1 MAYETTDQLLTLPS
15 HHWYK
20 EHDGNLYKLLNVFNG
35 DLERISDSGDKVAK
49 WRGIFDAEGT
59 TLDLFGKDI
68 STYRP
73 TKSDPPYRF
82 LIYLKTLLA
91 RAQGTIPSIVK
102 ITGEALG
109 TRQGLKIWKT
119 GPPRHIAIQ
128 IPWDYV
134 SELPVEKFLL
144 ENLQHMLALGYWLDY
159 IVFRADTPLKLYIG
173 VSTQDRWQTTAR
185 SKTIWWT
192 GWKART
198 PENLHVGIY
207 TQQKEKRHQRSK
219 IVWWD
224 GWKSKTADNLYVGIY
239 GQQKVEHHEKSKT
252 IWWTGWKAR
261 APAPAFIATA
271 GRIVRTQVW
280 HSSTLWREKQEQ
292 EVHAGLTIGNKTI
305 TQATQSLTTE

>member
-173 VSTQDRWQTTAR
+173 VGTQDRWQTTAR

-192 GWKART
+192 GWKSRT
-198 PENLHVGIY
+198 S
-207 TQQKEKRHQRSK
+207 T
-219 IVWWD
+219 
-224 GWKSKTADNLYVGIY
+224 NLYY
-239 GQQKVEHHEKSKT
+239 GMHTSYKNYQRVKSSVS
-252 IWWTGWKAR
+252 WWTGWKAQTSKHLYL
-261 APAPAFIATA
+261 AVI
-271 GRIVRTQVW
+271 GRIANTSIW
-280 HSSTLWREKQEQ
+280 HTSASWSSNHKE
-292 EVHAGLTIGNKTI
+292 EVHAGLSVGTKTI
-305 TQATQSLTTE
+305 TTTTQSIKTE

>member
-173 VSTQDRWQTTAR
+173 VGTQDRWQTTAR

-192 GWKART
+192 GWKT
-198 PENLHVGIY
+198 K
-207 TQQKEKRHQRSK
+207 TQS
-219 IVWWD
+219 
-224 GWKSKTADNLYVGIY
+224 NLYY
-239 GQQKVEHHEKSKT
+239 GMHTSYKNYQRVKSNVS
-252 IWWTGWKAR
+252 WWTGWKAQTSKHLYL
-261 APAPAFIATA
+261 AVI
-271 GRIVRTQVW
+271 GRIADTSIW
-280 HSSTLWREKQEQ
+280 HTSASWSSNHKE
-292 EVHAGLTIGNKTI
+292 EVHAGLSVGTKTI
-305 TQATQSLTTE
+305 TTTTQSIKTE

>member
-109 TRQGLKIWKT
+109 TKQGLKIWKT

-134 SELPVEKFLL
+134 SEWPVEKFLL
-144 ENLQHMLALGYWLDY
+144 ENLQHMLALGYWLDE
-159 IVFRADTPLKLYIG
+159 IVFVTTTKLPLYVG
-173 VSTQDRWQTTAR
+173 MGTQIKHRKIER
-185 SKTIWWT
+185 SPVKWWT

-198 PENLHVGIY
+198 NDKQYIGIA
-207 TQQKEKRHQRSK
+207 TQIKHRNTLSSNTK
-219 IVWWD
+219 
-224 GWKSKTADNLYVGIY
+224 
-239 GQQKVEHHEKSKT
+239 
-252 IWWTGWKAR
+252 WWTGWKAESTR
-261 APAPAFIATA
+261 SQFIGVVGQLAKSSVWATA
-271 GRIVRTQVW
+271 AVW
-280 HSSTLWREKQEQ
+280 SKPQTAEI
-292 EVHAGLTIGNKTI
+292 HAGLTIGNKILT
-305 TQATQSLTTE
+305 TTTQSIKTE

>member
-1 MAYETTDQLLTLPS
+1 MVYETTDQLLALTS

-173 VSTQDRWQTTAR
+173 VGTQDRWQTTAR

-192 GWKART
+192 GWKSRT
-198 PENLHVGIY
+198 S
-207 TQQKEKRHQRSK
+207 T
-219 IVWWD
+219 
-224 GWKSKTADNLYVGIY
+224 NLYY
-239 GQQKVEHHEKSKT
+239 GMHTSYKNYQRVKSSAS
-252 IWWTGWKAR
+252 WWTGWKAQTSKHLYL
-261 APAPAFIATA
+261 AVI
-271 GRIVRTQVW
+271 GRIANTSIW
-280 HSSTLWREKQEQ
+280 HTSASWSSNHKE
-292 EVHAGLTIGNKTI
+292 EVHAGLSVGTKTI
-305 TQATQSLTTE
+305 TTTTQSIKTE

>member
-173 VSTQDRWQTTAR
+173 VGTQERWQTTAR

-192 GWKART
+192 GWKSRT
-198 PENLHVGIY
+198 S
-207 TQQKEKRHQRSK
+207 T
-219 IVWWD
+219 
-224 GWKSKTADNLYVGIY
+224 NLYY
-239 GQQKVEHHEKSKT
+239 GMHTSYKNYQRVKSSVS
-252 IWWTGWKAR
+252 WWTGWKAQTSKHLYL
-261 APAPAFIATA
+261 AVI
-271 GRIVRTQVW
+271 GRIANTSIW
-280 HSSTLWREKQEQ
+280 HTSASWSSNHKE
-292 EVHAGLTIGNKTI
+292 EVHAGLSVGTKTI
-305 TQATQSLTTE
+305 TTTTQSIKTE

>member
-1 MAYETTDQLLTLPS
+1 MAYETTDQLIDLLS

-20 EHDGNLYKLLNVFNG
+20 RHDGNLYKLLDIYNSN
-35 DLERISDSGDKVAK
+35 LEQISDSGEKVAE
-49 WRGIFDAEGT
+49 WRAIKNAEGT

-68 STYRP
+68 ETYRP
-73 TKSDPPYRF
+73 TKDDPPYRF

-173 VSTQDRWQTTAR
+173 VGTQDRWQTTAR

-192 GWKART
+192 GWKSRT
-198 PENLHVGIY
+198 S
-207 TQQKEKRHQRSK
+207 T
-219 IVWWD
+219 
-224 GWKSKTADNLYVGIY
+224 NLYY
-239 GQQKVEHHEKSKT
+239 GMHTSYRHYQRVKSSVS
-252 IWWTGWKAR
+252 WWTGWKAQTSKHLYL
-261 APAPAFIATA
+261 AVI
-271 GRIVRTQVW
+271 GRIADTSIW
-280 HSSTLWREKQEQ
+280 HTSASWSSNYKD
-292 EVHAGLTIGNKTI
+292 EVSAGLSVGTKTI
-305 TQATQSLTTE
+305 TTTTQSIKTE

>member
-1 MAYETTDQLLTLPS
+1 MAYETTDQLLALPS

-173 VSTQDRWQTTAR
+173 VGTQDRWQTTAR
-185 SKTIWWT
+185 SKTIWW
-192 GWKART
+192 A
-198 PENLHVGIY
+198 
-207 TQQKEKRHQRSK
+207 
-219 IVWWD
+219 
-224 GWKSKTADNLYVGIY
+224 GWKSGTSTNLYY
-239 GQQKVEHHEKSKT
+239 GMHTSYKNYQRVKSSVS
-252 IWWTGWKAR
+252 WWTGWKAQTSKHLYL
-261 APAPAFIATA
+261 AVI
-271 GRIVRTQVW
+271 GRIANTSIW
-280 HSSTLWREKQEQ
+280 HTSASWSSNHKE
-292 EVHAGLTIGNKTI
+292 EVHAGLSVGTKTI
-305 TQATQSLTTE
+305 TTTTQSIKTE

>member
-173 VSTQDRWQTTAR
+173 VGTQDRWQTTAR

-192 GWKART
+192 GWKT
-198 PENLHVGIY
+198 K
-207 TQQKEKRHQRSK
+207 TQS
-219 IVWWD
+219 
-224 GWKSKTADNLYVGIY
+224 NLYY
-239 GQQKVEHHEKSKT
+239 GMHTSYKNYQRVKSSVS
-252 IWWTGWKAR
+252 WWTGWKAQTSKHLYL
-261 APAPAFIATA
+261 AVI
-271 GRIVRTQVW
+271 GRIANTSIW
-280 HSSTLWREKQEQ
+280 HTSASWSSNHKE
-292 EVHAGLTIGNKTI
+292 EVHAGLSVGTKTI
-305 TQATQSLTTE
+305 TTTTQSIKTE

>member
-173 VSTQDRWQTTAR
+173 VGTQDRWQTTAR

-192 GWKART
+192 GWKSRT
-198 PENLHVGIY
+198 S
-207 TQQKEKRHQRSK
+207 T
-219 IVWWD
+219 
-224 GWKSKTADNLYVGIY
+224 NLYY
-239 GQQKVEHHEKSKT
+239 GMHTSYKNYQRVKSSVS
-252 IWWTGWKAR
+252 WWTGWKAQTSKHLYL
-261 APAPAFIATA
+261 AVI
-271 GRIVRTQVW
+271 GRIANTSIW
-280 HSSTLWREKQEQ
+280 HTSASWSSNHKE
-292 EVHAGLTIGNKTI
+292 EVNAGLSVGTKTI
-305 TQATQSLTTE
+305 TTTTQSIKTE

>member
-20 EHDGNLYKLLNVFNG
+20 EHDSNLYKLLNVFNG

-102 ITGEALG
+102 ITGEAIG

-119 GPPRHIAIQ
+119 GPPRHLAIQ

-134 SELPVEKFLL
+134 SEWPVEKFLL
-144 ENLQHMLALGYWLDY
+144 ENLQHMLALGYWIDG
-159 IVFRADTPLKLYIG
+159 IIFRTSTPLPLYIG
-173 VSTQDRWQTTAR
+173 VGGQSSWQTTAR
-185 SKTIWWT
+185 SKAVWWT
-192 GWKART
+192 GWKA
-198 PENLHVGIY
+198 
-207 TQQKEKRHQRSK
+207 
-219 IVWWD
+219 
-224 GWKSKTADNLYVGIY
+224 KTNNQVYAGVKGRISNTSIWSANTV
-239 GQQKVEHHEKSKT
+239 
-252 IWWTGWKAR
+252 WWTGWKATTSFNYHSGVTSR
-261 APAPAFIATA
+261 Y
-271 GRIVRTQVW
+271 IVSSVW
-280 HSSTLWREKQEQ
+280 STE
-292 EVHAGLTIGNKTI
+292 T
-305 TQATQSLTTE
+305 S

>member
-73 TKSDPPYRF
+73 TKRDPPYRF

-173 VSTQDRWQTTAR
+173 VGTQDRWQTTAR

-192 GWKART
+192 GWKSRT
-198 PENLHVGIY
+198 S
-207 TQQKEKRHQRSK
+207 T
-219 IVWWD
+219 
-224 GWKSKTADNLYVGIY
+224 NLYY
-239 GQQKVEHHEKSKT
+239 GMHTSYKNYQRVKSSVS
-252 IWWTGWKAR
+252 WWTSWKAQTSKHLYL
-261 APAPAFIATA
+261 AVI
-271 GRIVRTQVW
+271 GRIANTSIW
-280 HSSTLWREKQEQ
+280 HTSASWSSNHKE
-292 EVHAGLTIGNKTI
+292 EVHAGLSVGTKTI
-305 TQATQSLTTE
+305 TTTTQSIKTE

>member
-134 SELPVEKFLL
+134 SEWPVEKFLL
-144 ENLQHMLALGYWLDY
+144 ENLQHMLALGYWLDE
-159 IVFRADTPLKLYIG
+159 IVFKTTTHLPLYIG
-173 VSTQDRWQTTAR
+173 IGSRTRTTNTFHGQISWSDSWKTTAKADQFVGVT
-185 SKTIWWT
+185 SKTVKKDI
-192 GWKART
+192 
-198 PENLHVGIY
+198 
-207 TQQKEKRHQRSK
+207 
-219 IVWWD
+219 
-224 GWKSKTADNLYVGIY
+224 
-239 GQQKVEHHEKSKT
+239 
-252 IWWTGWKAR
+252 
-261 APAPAFIATA
+261 F
-271 GRIVRTQVW
+271 
-280 HSSTLWREKQEQ
+280 HSSMEGVNDDR
-292 EVHAGLTIGNKTI
+292 
-305 TQATQSLTTE
+305 